1 MSEAV
6 AKKPRK
12 HQKNDASMG
21 KLTLTLGAI
30 CAVCAL
36 VLGGVYTLTAEQ
48 IKKNQLGDKANAMQ
62 LVLMA
67 DDYSEVTYA
76 GSDASILSVYQAGD
90 AGYVVEVDC
99 ASNSF
104 SGVLSIMVGVNAD
117 GTVSGVEVLD
127 STETSGLGAK
137 AKDDPEWR
145 KQFVGKSGSVA
156 VDKDGG
162 EIAAITGATI
172 TSRGVSMGVTSALA
186 AAAELG

>member
-1 MSEAV
+1 
-6 AKKPRK
+6 
-12 HQKNDASMG
+12 
-21 KLTLTLGAI
+21 
-30 CAVCAL
+30 
-36 VLGGVYTLTAEQ
+36 
-48 IKKNQLGDKANAMQ
+48 
-62 LVLMA
+62 
-67 DDYSEVTYA
+67 
-76 GSDASILSVYQAGD
+76 
-90 AGYVVEVDC
+90 
-99 ASNSF
+99 
-104 SGVLSIMVGVNAD
+104 MVGVNAD

-127 STETSGLGAK
+127 SGETSGLGAK